1 VEPVTLLGRPLPGGV
16 ERHVHVL
23 AAGRTLEC
31 RDDRWRTVLAV
42 VEHGCVELVAPG
54 GDRLRLAE
62 GAVFTLAG
70 LGPVAV
76 RNVGSGSAV
85 IATAGPDRND
95 RTVT

>member
-1 VEPVTLLGRPLPGGV
+1 MPDGV

-23 AAGRTLEC
+23 AAGRTLDC

-54 GDRLRLAE
+54 GARLRLAE
-62 GAVFTLAG
+62 GAVFTLAR

-76 RNVGSGSAV
+76 HNVGSGSAV
-85 IATAGPDRND
+85 IATAGRAA
-95 RTVT
+95 TTGA